1 MGSYQRYYMNDATK
15 TAEFGRMKTDEVFDW
30 DYFHYNELID
40 RAKAG
45 KYFRY
50 NLV

>member
-1 MGSYQRYYMNDATK
+1 MNDATT

-30 DYFHYNELID
+30 DYFHYNQLID

-45 KYFRY
+45 KYF
-50 NLV
+50 